1 MLNALQEGLETLY
14 GLRCEARAEDFLVTA
29 EQALQLGGTG
39 RAPEEL
45 LVREGEE
52 GMEVALYLSP
62 GLLEPLSRCE
72 GDLPRVLEAMG
83 LDGFCTLTE
92 GVSHFMYLSRAFEL
106 SRHVSLLELEAQAEV
121 DKFAVCVL
129 LRWSQQAPEQVWA
142 RGLVQKLFDEVRYRP
157 ELSVDERSR
166 YVEANRLSRNYCQG
180 LLGHVEGRRRDRFL
194 SEIRYAYRLGAE
206 AKLQHLARRREMIA
220 VR

>member
-1 MLNALQEGLETLY
+1 MLNALQDGLETLY

-29 EQALQLGGTG
+29 EQALLLGGTG
-39 RAPEEL
+39 RAPEEM
-45 LVREGEE
+45 LVREGED

-62 GLLEPLSRCE
+62 ELLEPLSRCE

-92 GVSHFMYLSRAFEL
+92 GVSHFMYLSRAFDL
-106 SRHVSLLELEAQAEV
+106 DRHVSLLELEAQAEV

-129 LRWSQQAPEQVWA
+129 LRWSEQVWA
-142 RGLVQKLFDEVRYRP
+142 RQLVQKLFDEVRYRP
-157 ELSVDERSR
+157 ELSADERSR

-220 VR
+220 AR